1 MTTLSCK
8 VTSVEAITD
17 TVYRVR
23 IVPDAAF
30 SFRAGQYLMV
40 VMDERDK
47 RPFSMASTPDEKG
60 FIELHIG
67 ASEIN
72 LYAKAVMDRILK
84 DHQIV
89 VDIPHGEAW
98 LRDDEERPMILIA
111 GGTGFSYARSI
122 LLTALAR
129 NPNRDITIYWGGRE
143 EQHLYDL
150 CELEALSLKHPG
162 LQVVPVVEQPEAGW
176 RGRTGTVLTAVLQ
189 DHGTLAE
196 HDIYIAG
203 RFEMAKIA
211 RDLFCSERNARCD
224 AGASYQAYIGAGSVD
239 RIRRSRRIRQVVKPA
254 QTPSQYPDPDR
265 YTSSP
270 DQTGRLCAPSDLAAW
285 C

>member
-8 VTSVEAITD
+8 VTSVDAITD

-23 IVPDAAF
+23 LVPEAAF

-47 RPFSMASTPDEKG
+47 RPFSLASTPSQHD

-67 ASEIN
+67 ASELN
-72 LYAKAVMDRILK
+72 LYAMAVMDRILK
-84 DHQIV
+84 DREIV
-89 VDIPHGEAW
+89 VDLPHGDAW
-98 LRDDEERPMILIA
+98 LRDDEERPLVLIA

-122 LLTALAR
+122 LLTALEQ

-143 EQHLYDL
+143 EKHLDEL
-150 CELEALSLKHPG
+150 SELEARAVNDPNLR
-162 LQVVPVVEQPEAGW
+162 VVPVVEQPEENW
-176 RGRTGTVLTAVLQ
+176 RGRSGTVLTAVLQ
-189 DHGTLAE
+189 DFGTLAE

-211 RDLFCSERNARCD
+211 RDLFCNERGAREDRLFGD
-224 AGASYQAYIGAGSVD
+224 AFAFI
-239 RIRRSRRIRQVVKPA
+239 
-254 QTPSQYPDPDR
+254 
-265 YTSSP
+265 
-270 DQTGRLCAPSDLAAW
+270 
-285 C
+285 